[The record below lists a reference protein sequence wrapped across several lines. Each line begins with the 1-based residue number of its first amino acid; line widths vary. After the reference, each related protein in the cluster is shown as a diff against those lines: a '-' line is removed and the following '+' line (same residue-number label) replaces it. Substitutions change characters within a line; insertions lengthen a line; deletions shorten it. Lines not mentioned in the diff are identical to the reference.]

1 MGAQSKRARRVSTAA
16 DFDVA
21 RLAHRLMLPRD
32 GQTTIDAWSK
42 DLIQI
47 ARAEQM
53 RGEFVLA
60 SRMVEQFRTDDALA
74 VAYQNRLAPQR
85 CIPVRMRPAAG
96 ARGVKICDEA
106 EGSFG
111 ANGVSITPD
120 TIADIHGTLVNHG
133 VAFGAIAASVR
144 DDGSRVDMEL
154 HHWPIEYVRWDPVFR
169 VFKARADPNTV
180 QIGDLHNDDDGDRNT
195 FSQWGNKYGFTGGF
209 WIPVVH
215 GDGRWVIFKKHD
227 QLPFRQEAAILSASL
242 VWMRHAFGMGDWSR
256 ASKSHGTAKAIGELP
271 QGVPLQGPDGAL
283 SSEAQ
288 AFISLMQAFVSDES
302 PAGIRPSGSKTE
314 YVVNTSTAWQVFD
327 TLTTKAEKAAARI
340 YLGTDG
346 TLGTQGGA
354 PGIDI
359 EQLFGVSTTIVR
371 GDLECLSRGID
382 TGLIQPWTAINF
394 GDSRLAPS
402 REYLIPNTDEESET
416 EAYSKRNE
424 AYTSALES
432 FARAGLTLTP
442 EFISRLAE
450 DYRVR
455 VPGLAVAPA
464 PKPVDP
470 DAHKQSLSS
479 DLP

>member
-1 MGAQSKRARRVSTAA
+1 MGAQSKRATRIASAK

-21 RLAHRLMLPRD
+21 RLSQRLMMPRD
-32 GQTTIDAWSK
+32 GQNTVDAWSREM
-42 DLIQI
+42 IQV

-53 RGEFVLA
+53 LGQFVLP

-74 VAYQNRLAPQR
+74 VAYQNRLAPQK

-96 ARGVKICDEA
+96 ARGAKICDEA
-106 EGSFG
+106 EASFG

-133 VAFGAIAASVR
+133 VAFAAIAASVR
-144 DDGSRVDMEL
+144 EDGSRVDMEL

-180 QIGDLHNDDDGDRNT
+180 QEGDLHNDDSDRST
-195 FSQWGNKYGFTGGF
+195 FSEWGNQYGYVGGY
-209 WIPVVH
+209 WVPVVH

-227 QLPFRQEAAILSASL
+227 LLPFRQEAAILPAAL

-256 ASKSHGTAKAIGELP
+256 ASKAHGTAKVVGELP
-271 QGVPLQGPDGAL
+271 AGVPLQVDGGL
-283 SSEAQ
+283 SPEAQ
-288 AFISLMQAFVSDES
+288 AFITLMQALVSDES
-302 PAGIRPSGSKTE
+302 PAGIRPAGSKTE
-314 YVVNTSTAWQVFD
+314 YVVNSSTAWQVFD
-327 TLTTKAEKAAARI
+327 ELTSKAEKAAARI

-346 TLGTQGGA
+346 TLGTDGGA

-359 EQLFGVSTTIVR
+359 EQLFGVASTIVR
-371 GDLECLSRGID
+371 GDLECLTRGID

-402 REYLIPNTDEESET
+402 REYLIPNADVENLKRNYAERNKAYT
-416 EAYSKRNE
+416 EALQ
-424 AYTSALES
+424 T
-432 FARAGLTLTP
+432 FANAGLTLAP

-450 DYRVR
+450 DYQVR
-455 VPGLAVAPA
+455 VPVLAVAPA
-464 PKPVDP
+464 PVAPKSPPKPVTP
-470 DAHKQSLSS
+470 ATNQ
-479 DLP
+479 